1 MKIYFNVQ
9 LSISV
14 SRMRK
19 MTRFSRVASLGLAVL
34 SAFSISLP
42 GAFSNA
48 PPHYFVLPGTCET
61 LAGNNSSVTLVT
73 VTGKPGLSCSSN
85 SPSFP
90 FASSAEII
98 FESTDPSGNPT
109 GFAIPQGVTSL
120 DLVNNTPNVADV
132 IQIIGYYDNGTVFLL
147 DTGIENAASGRYTLN
162 TVRNLGALRAIGV
175 RYTAEFNGNVIVS
188 NFQNNGRP
196 LGINGIN
203 HNIGCL
209 QVPLIGARAAGW
221 SK

>member
-1 MKIYFNVQ
+1 MNRSSK
-9 LSISV
+9 
-14 SRMRK
+14 
-19 MTRFSRVASLGLAVL
+19 VASIALSVL
-34 SAFSISLP
+34 SAFFVSLP

-61 LAGNNSSVTLVT
+61 LAGNNSSVSLVT
-73 VTGKPGLSCSSN
+73 VSGKPGLRCSSN

-98 FESTDPSGNPT
+98 FESTDQFGNPT
-109 GFAIPQGVTSL
+109 NFPIPQGVASL
-120 DLVNNTPNVADV
+120 DLVNNTPNVQDV
-132 IQIIGYYDNGTVFLL
+132 IQVLGYYDNGTVFLL
-147 DTGIENAASGRYTLN
+147 DTGIENAASGRYNLN
-162 TVRNLGALRAIGV
+162 TVQNLGALRAIGV

-209 QVPLIGARAAGW
+209 PLPVAVQQRSVGW
-221 SK
+221 KK